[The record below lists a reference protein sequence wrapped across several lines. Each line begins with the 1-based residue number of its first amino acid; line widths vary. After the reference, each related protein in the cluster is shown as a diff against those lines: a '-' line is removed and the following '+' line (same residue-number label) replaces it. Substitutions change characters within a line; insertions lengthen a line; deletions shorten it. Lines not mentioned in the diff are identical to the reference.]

1 MATNEKVTFR
11 MPELKPQDLFKGP
24 IRIVNIGLESFAR
37 DCESLGVAVI
47 HVDWRPPADG
57 DLRIA
62 DLLSKLSS

>member
-1 MATNEKVTFR
+1 
-11 MPELKPQDLFKGP
+11 MPKPKPQDLFQSP
-24 IRIVNIGLESFAR
+24 IRVVNIGLDSFAR